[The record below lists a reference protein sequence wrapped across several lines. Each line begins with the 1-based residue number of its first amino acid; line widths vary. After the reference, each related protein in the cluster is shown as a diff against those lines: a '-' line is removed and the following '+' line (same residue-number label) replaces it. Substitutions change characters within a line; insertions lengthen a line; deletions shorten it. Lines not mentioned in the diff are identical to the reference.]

1 MTFKKHF
8 ALLSIV
14 VLAGLMVSSCNSSS
28 SSDNQENTT
37 DNTPVNTGERVL
49 DKEAFAAG
57 MKKSGAV
64 LVDLRMPGEFDQ
76 GHIEGAINIDFFGPE
91 FKYKLLELNKKKKY
105 YLYCKNETRSKMSMQ
120 FMQDNDFKEVYMLK
134 GGYEEWNSAEPQ

>member
-14 VLAGLMVSSCNSSS
+14 VLAGFLVISCNSSAS
-28 SSDNQENTT
+28 SETQENTT
-37 DNTPVNTGERVL
+37 DNTPVNPGERVL

-134 GGYEEWNSAEPQ
+134 GGYEEWNTAKPQ

>member
-8 ALLSIV
+8 SLLSFL
-14 VLAGLMVSSCNSSS
+14 VLAGFLVISCNPSSS
-28 SSDNQENTT
+28 SETQENAT
-37 DNTPVNTGERVL
+37 DTAPANPAERVL

-120 FMQDNDFKEVYMLK
+120 FMQDNDFNEVYMLK
-134 GGYEEWNSAEPQ
+134 GGYEEWNTAKPQ

>member
-134 GGYEEWNSAEPQ
+134 GGYEEWNTAEPQ

>member
-8 ALLSIV
+8 ALLSIM
-14 VLAGLMVSSCNSSS
+14 VLAGFLVLSCNSSAS
-28 SSDNQENTT
+28 SETQENAT
-37 DNTPVNTGERVL
+37 DSTPVNPEERVL

-134 GGYEEWNSAEPQ
+134 GGYEEWNTAKPQ

>member
-8 ALLSIV
+8 AVLTLV
-14 VLAGLMVSSCNSSS
+14 VLTGFLVISCNSSAS
-28 SSDNQENTT
+28 TETQENAAGS
-37 DNTPVNTGERVL
+37 TPVNTEERVL

-134 GGYEEWNSAEPQ
+134 GGYEEWNTVKPQ